1 MTKKLFITL
10 AILLPMAVMA
20 QQDPMVVRTESGLV
34 QGINQE
40 GTTGFLGIP
49 YAKVE
54 RFMPPKP
61 VDKWKGVRV
70 CDHWGPQAMQNTWGR
85 KLSEAEMSEQC
96 CVLNVW
102 TNSTLHT
109 PHSSLK
115 PVMVWLHG
123 GGFDSGTS
131 AWNPG
136 MQLAKKDVVVVSVN
150 HRLNILGFLDLS
162 TVSDKYKYSG
172 NVGMLDVVQAL
183 QWVQKNIRQFGGDPT
198 NVTVFGE
205 SGGGGKVGTLL
216 CMPQA
221 KGLFHKAIIMSGT
234 ILNVNTKQMTE
245 ELGQAV
251 LKELNIDAKHIE
263 DINRIPY
270 DTLYAAGQRAMA
282 ASIGTR
288 KPGTPMMWGFGPT
301 PDGETLL
308 QQPFQ
313 PGFASISDDIPI
325 LIGTT
330 FNELQRLRY
339 DQPMT
344 QDETRR
350 ELFRTFGFDA
360 NSYLKAFAEAY
371 PDHTPQDLLSID
383 WLFRPKTIITADA
396 VTAHRSSLL
405 PLTSHPAPLYMYMF
419 TWRSPVNKGSVH
431 GHELKFCFNTLH
443 HSANELPQPTEADL
457 RLADTMSSV
466 WAQFAHNG
474 NPNINGLPEW
484 HPYTKENGELMVFDH
499 QCVVRHNH
507 DRRLADIIDK
517 HCFQQLDDFR
527 AKQSSK
533 KITAGDATM
542 TIYPTKGAKIMSL
555 KYKNQEVISQQTAP
569 ESFGSTFWT
578 SPQKEWNWP
587 PVQEFDKGVYQ
598 VEDLPGGGFVMT
610 SEVSP
615 RLKYRIRK
623 EFTVDEKDNAIVI
636 TYYIINES
644 DETRQ
649 VAPWEI
655 TRVANDGGVIFFDAS
670 LDGITPAGVLYFK
683 SEHGA
688 VWYHPDETGE
698 NRKINADGKGWY
710 AYCNNGL
717 LLLKVFDDLP
727 SGEIAGGPAPGE
739 AEIQVYVNR
748 GKTFIELEAQGA
760 YTTLKPHEQLSW
772 TVRWY
777 LLPVAGD
784 ATPSEELIS
793 AVRQAVSASR
803 RIAK

>member
-1 MTKKLFITL
+1 MML
-10 AILLPMAVMA
+10 AMLIPLAGMA
-20 QQDPMVVRTESGLV
+20 QQDPMVIRTESGQV
-34 QGINQE
+34 KGINQE
-40 GTTGFLGIP
+40 GAIGFLGIP

-61 VDKWKGVRV
+61 VDKWEGVRI
-70 CDHWGPQAMQNTWGR
+70 CDHWGPQAMQTTGGR

-102 TNSTLHT
+102 TT
-109 PHSSLK
+109 PGAKPHAPNTLK

-136 MQLAKKDVVVVSVN
+136 MQLAQKDVVVVSVN

-162 TVSDKYKYSG
+162 TVSGKYKYSG

-183 QWVQKNIRQFGGDPT
+183 KWVQKNIRQFGGDPD
-198 NVTVFGE
+198 NVTIFGE

-216 CMPQA
+216 CMPVA

-251 LKELNIDAKHIE
+251 LKELNIDADHIE
-263 DINRIPY
+263 DIKTVPY
-270 DTLYAAGQRAMA
+270 ETLYAAGQRAMA

-301 PDGETLL
+301 PDGDVLL
-308 QQPFQ
+308 KQPFQ
-313 PGFASISDDIPI
+313 PDFADFSANIPI
-325 LIGTT
+325 MIGTT
-330 FNELQRLRY
+330 FNELQRLHY
-339 DQPMT
+339 DKPMT
-344 QDETRR
+344 QDEARR
-350 ELFRTFGFDA
+350 ELFRTFGFDT
-360 NSYLKAFAEAY
+360 NGYLSAFAEAW

-396 VTAHRSSLL
+396 VSKK
-405 PLTSHPAPLYMYMF
+405 HPAPLYMYMF

-443 HSANELPQPTEADL
+443 HAANELPQPTEADR

-466 WAQFAHNG
+466 WAHFAHDG
-474 NPNINGLPEW
+474 NPNIDGLPEW
-484 HPYTKENGELMVFDH
+484 HPYTRENGELMVFDH
-499 QCVVRHNH
+499 QCAIGNNP
-507 DRRLADIIDK
+507 DRRLAEIIDK

-527 AKQSSK
+527 ARQSSK
-533 KITAGDATM
+533 QLKAGDATM
-542 TIYPTKGAKIMSL
+542 TIYPAKGGKIMSL
-555 KYKNQEVISQQTAP
+555 KYKGQEVISQQKMP

-587 PVQEFDKGVYQ
+587 PVQEFDKMPYQ
-598 VEDLPGGGFVMT
+598 VEEQGGHLVMT
-610 SEVSP
+610 SEVSQK
-615 RLKYRIRK
+615 LKYRVRK
-623 EFTVDEKDNAIVI
+623 DFAADEKDNAFVV
-636 TYYIINES
+636 TYSIINES
-644 DETRQ
+644 DEVRQ

-655 TRVANDGGVIFFDAS
+655 TRVENKDGVIFFDAP
-670 LDGITPAGVLYFK
+670 LDGITPAGLMPFK
-683 SEHGA
+683 AEHGA
-688 VWYHPDETGE
+688 VWYQTDEAGE
-698 NRKINADGKGWY
+698 NRKVNADGKGWL
-710 AYCNNGL
+710 AYYNNGL
-717 LLLKVFDDLP
+717 LLVKKFNDLP
-727 SGEIAGGPAPGE
+727 SPSRASLKGEAAPGE

-748 GKTFIELEAQGA
+748 GKTYIELESQGA

-777 LLPVAGD
+777 LLPVEGQSP
-784 ATPSEELIS
+784 TSKELLNR
-793 AVRQAVSASR
+793 V
-803 RIAK
+803 KKLL

>member
-1 MTKKLFITL
+1 MML
-10 AILLPMAVMA
+10 AMLMPLASMA
-20 QQDPMVVRTESGLV
+20 QQDPMVVHTESGLV
-34 QGINQE
+34 KGFDQE
-40 GTTGFLGIP
+40 GSTGFLGIP

-61 VDKWKGVRV
+61 VDKWDDIRV

-109 PHSSLK
+109 PQSTLK

-136 MQLAKKDVVVVSVN
+136 MRLAQKDVVVVSVN

-162 TVSDKYKYSG
+162 ACSPKYKYSG

-183 QWVQKNIRQFGGDPT
+183 QWVQNNIRQFGGDPT
-198 NVTVFGE
+198 NVTIFGE

-251 LKELNIDAKHIE
+251 LKELNIDTKHIE
-263 DINRIPY
+263 DINNVPY
-270 DTLYAAGQRAMA
+270 DMLYAAGQRAMA

-313 PGFASISDDIPI
+313 DGFATISDNIPI

-339 DQPMT
+339 DKEMT
-344 QDETRR
+344 QDEARR

-360 NSYLKAFAEAY
+360 NGYLGAFAEAW
-371 PDHTPQDLLSID
+371 PNHSPQDLLSID

-396 VTAHRSSLL
+396 VTMHRAQLAPQPS
-405 PLTSHPAPLYMYMF
+405 PLYMYMF
-419 TWRSPVNKGSVH
+419 TWKSPVNKGSVH

-443 HSANELPQPTEADL
+443 HAANELPQPTEYDL

-466 WAQFAHNG
+466 WAQFAHNA
-474 NPNINGLPEW
+474 NPNIEGLPAW
-484 HPYTKENGELMVFDH
+484 HPYTKENGELMVFDY
-499 QCVVRHNH
+499 QCAIRNNP
-507 DRRLADIIDK
+507 DRRLAQIIDR
-517 HCFQQLDDFR
+517 HCFEQLDDFR
-527 AKQSSK
+527 AKQSSRK
-533 KITAGDATM
+533 LTIGDVTM

-598 VEDLPGGGFVMT
+598 VEERDGRLIMT

-615 RLKYRIRK
+615 RLKYRVRK
-623 EFTVDEKDNAIVI
+623 EFATDKKDNAIVI
-636 TYYIINES
+636 TYSIINES

-655 TRVANDGGVIFFDAS
+655 TRVENKGGVIFFDAP
-670 LDGITPAGVLYFK
+670 LDGITPAGLMSFK
-683 SEHGA
+683 AANGA
-688 VWYHPDETGE
+688 VWFQPDEANE

-717 LLLKVFDDLP
+717 LLLKKFDNLKP
-727 SGEIAGGPAPGE
+727 SQPAPGE

-748 GKTFIELEAQGA
+748 GKTFIELESQGA
-760 YTTLKPHEQLSW
+760 YTTLQPHEQLNW

-777 LLPVAGD
+777 LLPVEGQAL
-784 ATPSEELIS
+784 PSKELIKK
-793 AVRQAVSASR
+793 VKGLVF
-803 RIAK
+803 

>member
-1 MTKKLFITL
+1 MML
-10 AILLPMAVMA
+10 AMLIPLAGMA
-20 QQDPMVVRTESGLV
+20 QQDPMVIRTESGQV
-34 QGINQE
+34 KGINQE
-40 GTTGFLGIP
+40 GAIGFLGIP

-61 VDKWKGVRV
+61 VDKWEGVRI
-70 CDHWGPQAMQNTWGR
+70 CDHWGPQAMQTTGGR

-102 TNSTLHT
+102 TT
-109 PHSSLK
+109 PDAKPHAPNTLK

-136 MQLAKKDVVVVSVN
+136 MQLAQKDVVVVSVN

-162 TVSDKYKYSG
+162 TVSGKYKYSG

-183 QWVQKNIRQFGGDPT
+183 KWVQKNIRQFGGDPD
-198 NVTVFGE
+198 NVTIFGE

-216 CMPQA
+216 CMPVA

-251 LKELNIDAKHIE
+251 LKELDIDADHIE
-263 DINRIPY
+263 DIKTVPY
-270 DTLYAAGQRAMA
+270 ETLYAAGQRAMA

-301 PDGETLL
+301 PDGDVLL
-308 QQPFQ
+308 KQPFQ
-313 PGFASISDDIPI
+313 PDFADFSANIPI
-325 LIGTT
+325 MIGTT
-330 FNELQRLRY
+330 FNELQRLHY
-339 DQPMT
+339 DKPMT
-344 QDETRR
+344 QDEARR
-350 ELFRTFGFDA
+350 ELFRTFGFDT
-360 NSYLKAFAEAY
+360 NGYLSAFAEAW

-396 VTAHRSSLL
+396 VSKK
-405 PLTSHPAPLYMYMF
+405 HPAPLYMYMF

-443 HSANELPQPTEADL
+443 HAANELPQPTEADR

-466 WAQFAHNG
+466 WAHFAHDG
-474 NPNINGLPEW
+474 NPNIDGLPEW
-484 HPYTKENGELMVFDH
+484 HPYTRENGELMVFDH
-499 QCVVRHNH
+499 QCTIGNNP
-507 DRRLADIIDK
+507 DRRLAEIIDK

-527 AKQSSK
+527 ARQSSK
-533 KITAGDATM
+533 KLKAGDATM
-542 TIYPTKGAKIMSL
+542 TIYPAKGGKIMSL
-555 KYKNQEVISQQTAP
+555 KYKGQEVISQQKMP

-587 PVQEFDKGVYQ
+587 PVQEFDKMPYQ
-598 VEDLPGGGFVMT
+598 VEEQGGHLVMT
-610 SEVSP
+610 SEVSQK
-615 RLKYRIRK
+615 LKYRVRK
-623 EFTVDEKDNAIVI
+623 EFATDEKDNAFVV
-636 TYYIINES
+636 TYSIINES
-644 DETRQ
+644 DEVRQ

-655 TRVANDGGVIFFDAS
+655 TRVENKDGVIFFDAP
-670 LDGITPAGVLYFK
+670 LDGITPAGLMPFK
-683 SEHGA
+683 AEHGA
-688 VWYHPDETGE
+688 VWYQTDEAGE
-698 NRKINADGKGWY
+698 NRKVNADGKGWL
-710 AYCNNGL
+710 AYYNNGL
-717 LLLKVFDDLP
+717 LLVKKFNDLP
-727 SGEIAGGPAPGE
+727 SPSRASLKGEAAPGE

-748 GKTFIELEAQGA
+748 GKTYIELESQGA

-777 LLPVAGD
+777 LLPVEGQSP
-784 ATPSEELIS
+784 TSKELLNR
-793 AVRQAVSASR
+793 V
-803 RIAK
+803 KKLL

>member
-61 VDKWKGVRV
+61 VDKWKGIRV

-115 PVMVWLHG
+115 PVMLWLHG

-162 TVSDKYKYSG
+162 AVSEKYKYSG

-198 NVTVFGE
+198 NVTIFGE

-251 LKELNIDAKHIE
+251 LKELNIDAKHID
-263 DINRIPY
+263 DINQVPY
-270 DTLYAAGQRAMA
+270 DTLYAAGQRALA
-282 ASIGTR
+282 ANIGTR

-313 PGFASISDDIPI
+313 PGFASISDNIPI

-344 QDETRR
+344 QDEARR

-396 VTAHRSSLL
+396 VTAHRSSLT
-405 PLTSHPAPLYMYMF
+405 PLTSHPSPLYMYMF

-443 HSANELPQPTEADL
+443 HSANELPQPTEADF

-474 NPNINGLPEW
+474 NPNIDGLPEW
-484 HPYTKENGELMVFDH
+484 QPYTKENGELMVFDH
-499 QCVVRHNH
+499 QCDVRHNH
-507 DRRLADIIDK
+507 DRLLADIIDK

-527 AKQSSK
+527 ARQNSK
-533 KITAGDATM
+533 KITVGDATM

-555 KYKNQEVISQQTAP
+555 KYKNQEIISQQTAP

-598 VEDLPGGGFVMT
+598 VEDLPDGGFVMT
-610 SEVSP
+610 SEVSQK
-615 RLKYRIRK
+615 LKYRIRK

-636 TYYIINES
+636 TYSIINES

-655 TRVANDGGVIFFDAS
+655 TRVANDGGVIFFDAP
-670 LDGITPAGVLYFK
+670 LDGITPAGVLSFK
-683 SEHGA
+683 SDHGA
-688 VWYHPDETGE
+688 VWYQPDEAPQ

-717 LLLKVFDDLP
+717 LLLKVFNDLP
-727 SGEIAGGPAPGE
+727 SGEVAGGPAPGE

-748 GKTFIELEAQGA
+748 GKTFIELESQGA

-777 LLPVAGD
+777 LLPVEGD